1 MKNDIDSILN
11 SLFSG
16 GKLNAGSGARSRAAQ
31 EAEEFL
37 KRIEETDRG
46 MHRGL
51 DRQISDLERIN
62 DEAQRSMA
70 EMRRLLE
77 NDGASAAET
86 AEEVKE
92 EAPAPSAAKPT
103 AKGAAEE
110 PPKDTAV
117 LFREAREAAGDTVI
131 GQDAFLNSLFTAFK
145 RPGITGTPEGRPAA
159 VVVISGREGTG
170 RHSALSV
177 TASSLAQGGA
187 LKNGKI
193 ARVDLA
199 LYPNAEDG
207 RLLTQDLFSAL
218 QSGDDVV
225 LFENFERCHKSLLP
239 MLAALCE
246 TGTLKLTTRYAL
258 QKGMLIDVGTA
269 LVPNAV
275 SELRA
280 AGQYFV
286 FITDRDEA
294 AFADAFGAPFLSAVT
309 DFCRT
314 EDFTPE
320 SLRKIGRLAMEALAA
335 RAAERL
341 QFTVSFGDDA
351 ADFEHIGVVRDG
363 QDYLAAQFSR
373 KDGVESIDRLA
384 ERCFRLLSEEK
395 LRRGVG
401 ALSGAVRVQDGA
413 LAFVFPDFTVTVG
426 EEKQT
431 VNQAAVEAVKAE
443 MDRIVGLREVKDYVL
458 SLEQNYVIQRLRES
472 RGMKADVP
480 AMHMIFTGN
489 PGTGKTTIAR
499 LVSRYLKAMGVL
511 TGGQLV
517 EVTRADL
524 VGKYVGHTAPLTQ
537 QVIRSAIGGVLFI
550 DEAYALY
557 RGADDS
563 FGLEAIDTIVKGM
576 EDNRQNLIVILAG
589 YSREMEEFLTAN
601 SGLKS
606 RFPNIIE
613 FPDYT
618 AEELLCITRITVENK
633 GYVLDAACDAPLT
646 AYFAARQAADARTAG
661 NGRMAR
667 NLVEDA
673 ILNQSR
679 RLTAGDVSALTQ
691 QNLET
696 LLPEDFDLTP
706 KE

>member
-1 MKNDIDSILN
+1 MKNDMDSILN

-16 GKLNAGSGARSRAAQ
+16 GRLHVGSNTQSRAAK

-37 KRIEETDRG
+37 KSIDQKNKDVSDS
-46 MHRGL
+46 L
-51 DRQISDLERIN
+51 SRQISDLDKIN
-62 DEAQRSMA
+62 SEAQRSMA

-77 NDGASAAET
+77 NDGVVPAKKPAQAM
-86 AEEVKE
+86 EEKE
-92 EAPAPSAAKPT
+92 PART
-103 AKGAAEE
+103 AKGTEE
-110 PPKDTAV
+110 VPPKDTAQ
-117 LFREAREAAGDTVI
+117 LFLEAREAAGDAVI
-131 GQDAFLNSLFTAFK
+131 GQDAFLDSLFTAFK
-145 RPGITGTPEGRPAA
+145 RPGITGTPENQPAA

-170 RHSALSV
+170 RHSALAV
-177 TASSLAQGGA
+177 AASSLAKSGV

-193 ARVDLA
+193 ARIDLA
-199 LYPNAEDG
+199 LYPNAEDS

-218 QSGDDVV
+218 HSGDDVV
-225 LFENFERCHKSLLP
+225 LFENFEKCHKSLLP
-239 MLAALCE
+239 MIAALAE
-246 TGTLKLTTRYAL
+246 NGTLKLTTRYAM

-275 SELRA
+275 SEIQTK
-280 AGQYFV
+280 GQYLV
-286 FITDRDEA
+286 FITDQKDA
-294 AFADAFGAPFLSAVT
+294 AFADAFGAPFLAAVT

-314 EDFTPE
+314 EEFAPE
-320 SLRKIGRLAMEALAA
+320 SLRKIGEMAAQELKA

-341 QFTVSFGDDA
+341 AFTVDFDA
-351 ADFEHIGVVRDG
+351 DAEA
-363 QDYLAAQFSR
+363 YLAAQFSR
-373 KDGVESIDRLA
+373 KDGVENIDRVA

-395 LRRGVG
+395 LRRDAG
-401 ALSGAVRVQDGA
+401 ALQGTARVQDGA
-413 LAFVFPDFTVTVG
+413 LQFVFPEFTVSVS
-426 EEKQT
+426 EEKQA
-431 VNQAAVEAVKAE
+431 VNQAAVDAVKAE
-443 MDRIVGLREVKDYVL
+443 MDRIVGLQAVKDYVL
-458 SLEQNYVIQRLRES
+458 SLEQNYVIQRLREN

-480 AMHMIFTGN
+480 TMHMIFTGN

-537 QVIRSAIGGVLFI
+537 QVIQSAIGGVLFI

-557 RGADDS
+557 RGTDDS

-576 EDNRQNLIVILAG
+576 EDNRENLIVILAG

-601 SGLKS
+601 SGLRS

-613 FPDYT
+613 FQDYT
-618 AEELLCITRITVENK
+618 AEELLQITRITVENK
-633 GYVLDAACDAPLT
+633 GYVLSPDCDAPLT
-646 AYFAARQAADARTAG
+646 AYYAARQAADARTAG

-673 ILNQSR
+673 ILSQSR
-679 RLTAGDVSALTQ
+679 RLTAEDVSALTKEK
-691 QNLET
+691 LET
-696 LLPEDFDLTP
+696 LLPEDFELA
-706 KE
+706 

>member
-37 KRIEETDRG
+37 KRIEETDKG

-351 ADFEHIGVVRDG
+351 AD
-363 QDYLAAQFSR
+363 YLAAQFSR

-618 AEELLCITRITVENK
+618 AEELLRITRITVENK

-646 AYFAARQAADARTAG
+646 AYFAARQAEDARTAG

-679 RLTAGDVSALTQ
+679 RLTAGDVSALTR

>member
-37 KRIEETDRG
+37 KRIEETDKG

-77 NDGASAAET
+77 NDGAST

-351 ADFEHIGVVRDG
+351 AD
-363 QDYLAAQFSR
+363 YLAAQFSR

-413 LAFVFPDFTVTVG
+413 LAFDFPDFTVTVG

-618 AEELLCITRITVENK
+618 AEELLRITRITVENK

>member
-37 KRIEETDRG
+37 KRIEETDKG

-110 PPKDTAV
+110 PPRDTAV

-351 ADFEHIGVVRDG
+351 AD
-363 QDYLAAQFSR
+363 YLAAQFSR

-401 ALSGAVRVQDGA
+401 ALSGAVRVQDGV

-618 AEELLCITRITVENK
+618 AEELLRITRITVENK

>member
-37 KRIEETDRG
+37 KRIEETDKG

-86 AEEVKE
+86 VQEVKE

-110 PPKDTAV
+110 PPRDTAV

-351 ADFEHIGVVRDG
+351 AD
-363 QDYLAAQFSR
+363 YLAAQFSR

-550 DEAYALY
+550 D
-557 RGADDS
+557 
-563 FGLEAIDTIVKGM
+563 
-576 EDNRQNLIVILAG
+576 
-589 YSREMEEFLTAN
+589 
-601 SGLKS
+601 
-606 RFPNIIE
+606 
-613 FPDYT
+613 
-618 AEELLCITRITVENK
+618 
-633 GYVLDAACDAPLT
+633 
-646 AYFAARQAADARTAG
+646 
-661 NGRMAR
+661 
-667 NLVEDA
+667 
-673 ILNQSR
+673 
-679 RLTAGDVSALTQ
+679 
-691 QNLET
+691 
-696 LLPEDFDLTP
+696 
-706 KE
+706 

>member
-37 KRIEETDRG
+37 KRIEETDKG

-77 NDGASAAET
+77 NDGAST

-110 PPKDTAV
+110 PPRDTAV

-351 ADFEHIGVVRDG
+351 AD
-363 QDYLAAQFSR
+363 YLAAQFSR

-413 LAFVFPDFTVTVG
+413 LAFGFPDFTVTVG

-618 AEELLCITRITVENK
+618 AEELLRITRITVENK

>member
-37 KRIEETDRG
+37 KRIEETDKG

-145 RPGITGTPEGRPAA
+145 RPSITGTPEGRPAA

-187 LKNGKI
+187 LKNGRI

-351 ADFEHIGVVRDG
+351 A
-363 QDYLAAQFSR
+363 DYLAAQFSR

-618 AEELLCITRITVENK
+618 AEELLRITRITVENK

>member
-37 KRIEETDRG
+37 KRIEETDKG

-77 NDGASAAET
+77 NDGAST

-110 PPKDTAV
+110 PPRDTAV

-351 ADFEHIGVVRDG
+351 AD
-363 QDYLAAQFSR
+363 YLAAQFSR

-489 PGTGKTTIAR
+489 PCTGKTTIAR

-618 AEELLCITRITVENK
+618 AEELLRITRITVENK

>member
-1 MKNDIDSILN
+1 
-11 SLFSG
+11 
-16 GKLNAGSGARSRAAQ
+16 
-31 EAEEFL
+31 
-37 KRIEETDRG
+37 
-46 MHRGL
+46 
-51 DRQISDLERIN
+51 
-62 DEAQRSMA
+62 
-70 EMRRLLE
+70 
-77 NDGASAAET
+77 
-86 AEEVKE
+86 
-92 EAPAPSAAKPT
+92 
-103 AKGAAEE
+103 
-110 PPKDTAV
+110 
-117 LFREAREAAGDTVI
+117 
-131 GQDAFLNSLFTAFK
+131 
-145 RPGITGTPEGRPAA
+145 
-159 VVVISGREGTG
+159 
-170 RHSALSV
+170 
-177 TASSLAQGGA
+177 
-187 LKNGKI
+187 
-193 ARVDLA
+193 
-199 LYPNAEDG
+199 
-207 RLLTQDLFSAL
+207 
-218 QSGDDVV
+218 
-225 LFENFERCHKSLLP
+225 
-239 MLAALCE
+239 
-246 TGTLKLTTRYAL
+246 
-258 QKGMLIDVGTA
+258 
-269 LVPNAV
+269 
-275 SELRA
+275 
-280 AGQYFV
+280 
-286 FITDRDEA
+286 
-294 AFADAFGAPFLSAVT
+294 
-309 DFCRT
+309 
-314 EDFTPE
+314 
-320 SLRKIGRLAMEALAA
+320 
-335 RAAERL
+335 
-341 QFTVSFGDDA
+341 
-351 ADFEHIGVVRDG
+351 
-363 QDYLAAQFSR
+363 
-373 KDGVESIDRLA
+373 
-384 ERCFRLLSEEK
+384 
-395 LRRGVG
+395 
-401 ALSGAVRVQDGA
+401 
-413 LAFVFPDFTVTVG
+413 
-426 EEKQT
+426 QT

-618 AEELLCITRITVENK
+618 AEELLRITRITVENK

>member
-37 KRIEETDRG
+37 KRIEETDKG

-92 EAPAPSAAKPT
+92 EAPAPAAAKPT

-110 PPKDTAV
+110 PPRDTAV

-351 ADFEHIGVVRDG
+351 A
-363 QDYLAAQFSR
+363 DYLAAQFSR

>member
-37 KRIEETDRG
+37 KRIEETDKG

-86 AEEVKE
+86 VQEVKE

-110 PPKDTAV
+110 PPRDTAV

-351 ADFEHIGVVRDG
+351 A
-363 QDYLAAQFSR
+363 DYLAAQFSR

-618 AEELLCITRITVENK
+618 AEELLRITRITVENK

>member
-37 KRIEETDRG
+37 KRIEETDKG

-86 AEEVKE
+86 AQEVKE
-92 EAPAPSAAKPT
+92 EAKEEAPTPSAAKPT

-110 PPKDTAV
+110 PPRDTAV

-351 ADFEHIGVVRDG
+351 AD
-363 QDYLAAQFSR
+363 YLAAQFSR

-401 ALSGAVRVQDGA
+401 ALSGVVRVQDGA

-618 AEELLCITRITVENK
+618 AEELLRITRITVENK

>member
-37 KRIEETDRG
+37 KRIEETDKG

-86 AEEVKE
+86 AQEVKEEVKE
-92 EAPAPSAAKPT
+92 EVPAPSAAKPT

-110 PPKDTAV
+110 PPRDTAV

-351 ADFEHIGVVRDG
+351 AD
-363 QDYLAAQFSR
+363 YLAAQFSR

-401 ALSGAVRVQDGA
+401 ALSGAVRVQDGV

-618 AEELLCITRITVENK
+618 AEELLRITRITVENK

>member
-37 KRIEETDRG
+37 KRIEETDKG

-110 PPKDTAV
+110 PPRDTAV

-351 ADFEHIGVVRDG
+351 A
-363 QDYLAAQFSR
+363 DYLAAQFSR

-618 AEELLCITRITVENK
+618 AEELLRITRITVENK

>member
-351 ADFEHIGVVRDG
+351 AD
-363 QDYLAAQFSR
+363 YLAAQFSR

-618 AEELLCITRITVENK
+618 AEELLRITRITVENK

-679 RLTAGDVSALTQ
+679 RLTAGDVSVLTQ

>member
-37 KRIEETDRG
+37 KRIEETDKG

-62 DEAQRSMA
+62 DETQRSMA

-77 NDGASAAET
+77 NDGAST

-110 PPKDTAV
+110 PPRDTAV

-351 ADFEHIGVVRDG
+351 A
-363 QDYLAAQFSR
+363 DYLAAQFSR

-618 AEELLCITRITVENK
+618 AEELLRITRITVENK

-679 RLTAGDVSALTQ
+679 RLTAGDVSVLTQ

>member
-37 KRIEETDRG
+37 KRIEETDKG

-351 ADFEHIGVVRDG
+351 AD
-363 QDYLAAQFSR
+363 YLAAQFSR

-384 ERCFRLLSEEK
+384 ERCFRFLSEEK

-401 ALSGAVRVQDGA
+401 ALSGAVRVQVGA

-618 AEELLCITRITVENK
+618 AEELLRITRITVENK
-633 GYVLDAACDAPLT
+633 GYALDAACDAPLT

>member
-16 GKLNAGSGARSRAAQ
+16 GRLHVGENTQSRAAR

-37 KRIEETDRG
+37 KSIEQKDRSIG
-46 MHRGL
+46 NSL
-51 DRQISDLERIN
+51 NRQLGDLEKIN
-62 DEAQRSMA
+62 SEAQKSME

-77 NDGASAAET
+77 NDDAPAAAPPEKAAE
-86 AEEVKE
+86 E
-92 EAPAPSAAKPT
+92 KPT
-103 AKGAAEE
+103 AKGAEE
-110 PPKDTAV
+110 PPRDVAQS
-117 LFREAREAAGDTVI
+117 FSAAREAAGGTVI
-131 GQDAFLNSLFTAFK
+131 GQDAFLDSLFTAFK
-145 RPGITGTPEGRPAA
+145 RPAVTGTAEGKPAA
-159 VVVISGREGTG
+159 VIVISGREGTG

-177 TASSLAQGGA
+177 TASSLTEAGM
-187 LKNGKI
+187 LKNGRV

-218 QSGDDVV
+218 QSESDVV
-225 LFENFERCHKSLLP
+225 LFEHFEQCHKSLLP
-239 MLAALCE
+239 MLASLAE
-246 TGTLKLTTRYAL
+246 TGVLKLTTRYAM

-275 SELRA
+275 SEIRIS
-280 AGQYFV
+280 GQYLV
-286 FITDRDEA
+286 FLTDRKDSEL
-294 AFADAFGAPFLSAVT
+294 ADAFGAPFLAAVT

-314 EDFTPE
+314 EAFTQE
-320 SLRKIGRLAMEALAA
+320 SLLKIGGAAAQALAK
-335 RAAERL
+335 RCKERL
-341 QFTVSFGDDA
+341 QFTVAFEEDA
-351 ADFEHIGVVRDG
+351 VKH
-363 QDYLAAQFSR
+363 LTAQFSP
-373 KDGVESIDRLA
+373 KDGVESINRAAD
-384 ERCFRLLSEEK
+384 RCFRLLSEEK
-395 LRRGVG
+395 LRRNAGG
-401 ALSGAVRVQDGA
+401 LTGTACMRDGA
-413 LAFVFPDFTVTVG
+413 LAFVFPDFTVTAG
-426 EEKQT
+426 GEKQT

-443 MDRIVGLREVKDYVL
+443 MDRIVGLQSVKDYVL

-511 TGGQLV
+511 TGGQLI

-576 EDNRQNLIVILAG
+576 EDNRENLIVILAG

-618 AEELLCITRITVENK
+618 AEELLKITRITVENK
-633 GYVLDAACDAPLT
+633 GYALSPDCAAPLT
-646 AYFAARQAADARTAG
+646 AYFDRRQKADARTAG

-679 RLTAGDVSALTQ
+679 RLTVGDVSALTKET
-691 QNLET
+691 LET
-696 LLPEDFDLTP
+696 LLPEDFEL
-706 KE
+706 E

>member
-37 KRIEETDRG
+37 KRIEETDKG

-86 AEEVKE
+86 AEEAKE

-110 PPKDTAV
+110 PPRDTAV

-351 ADFEHIGVVRDG
+351 A
-363 QDYLAAQFSR
+363 DYLAAQFSR

-618 AEELLCITRITVENK
+618 AEELLRITRITVENK

-646 AYFAARQAADARTAG
+646 AYFATRQAADARTAG

>member
-37 KRIEETDRG
+37 KRIEETDKG

-77 NDGASAAET
+77 NDGAST

-110 PPKDTAV
+110 PPRDTAV

-351 ADFEHIGVVRDG
+351 AD
-363 QDYLAAQFSR
+363 YLAAQFSR

-557 RGADDS
+557 RDADDS

-618 AEELLCITRITVENK
+618 AEELLRITRITVENK

-679 RLTAGDVSALTQ
+679 RLTAGDVSVLTQ

>member
-37 KRIEETDRG
+37 KRIEETDKG

-86 AEEVKE
+86 VQEVKE

-110 PPKDTAV
+110 PPRDTAV

-294 AFADAFGAPFLSAVT
+294 AFADAFGAPFLSTVT

-351 ADFEHIGVVRDG
+351 A
-363 QDYLAAQFSR
+363 DYLAAQFSR

-618 AEELLCITRITVENK
+618 AEELLRITRITVENK
-633 GYVLDAACDAPLT
+633 GYALDAACDAPLT

-679 RLTAGDVSALTQ
+679 RLTAGDVSVLTQ

>member
-37 KRIEETDRG
+37 KRIEETDKG

-92 EAPAPSAAKPT
+92 EEPAPSAAKPT

-246 TGTLKLTTRYAL
+246 AGTLKLTTRYAL

-335 RAAERL
+335 RAAKRL

-351 ADFEHIGVVRDG
+351 A
-363 QDYLAAQFSR
+363 DYLAAQFSR

-384 ERCFRLLSEEK
+384 ERCFRFLSEEK

-618 AEELLCITRITVENK
+618 AEELLRITRITVENK

>member
-37 KRIEETDRG
+37 KRIEETDKG

-110 PPKDTAV
+110 PPRDTAV

-341 QFTVSFGDDA
+341 QFAVSFGDDA
-351 ADFEHIGVVRDG
+351 A
-363 QDYLAAQFSR
+363 DYLAAQFSR

-576 EDNRQNLIVILAG
+576 EDNRQNLIIILAG

-618 AEELLCITRITVENK
+618 AEELLRITRITVENK

>member
-1 MKNDIDSILN
+1 M
-11 SLFSG
+11 
-16 GKLNAGSGARSRAAQ
+16 
-31 EAEEFL
+31 
-37 KRIEETDRG
+37 
-46 MHRGL
+46 
-51 DRQISDLERIN
+51 
-62 DEAQRSMA
+62 
-70 EMRRLLE
+70 
-77 NDGASAAET
+77 
-86 AEEVKE
+86 
-92 EAPAPSAAKPT
+92 
-103 AKGAAEE
+103 
-110 PPKDTAV
+110 

-351 ADFEHIGVVRDG
+351 A
-363 QDYLAAQFSR
+363 DYLAAQFSR

-618 AEELLCITRITVENK
+618 AEELLRITRITVENK

>member
-37 KRIEETDRG
+37 KRIEETDKG

-77 NDGASAAET
+77 NDGAST

-110 PPKDTAV
+110 PPRDTAV

-351 ADFEHIGVVRDG
+351 AD
-363 QDYLAAQFSR
+363 YLAAQFSR

-443 MDRIVGLREVKDYVL
+443 MDHIVGLREVKDYVL

-537 QVIRSAIGGVLFI
+537 QVIRSAIGGVLFN

-618 AEELLCITRITVENK
+618 AEELLRITRITVENK

>member
-1 MKNDIDSILN
+1 MKNDMDSILN

-16 GKLNAGSGARSRAAQ
+16 GRLHVGGETKSRAAQ

-37 KRIEETDRG
+37 QQLEETKKG
-46 MHRGL
+46 VNRGL
-51 DRQISDLERIN
+51 DRQINDLERIN
-62 DEAQRSMA
+62 REAQRSMD

-77 NDGASAAET
+77 RDSVPAPAASAPQAVP
-86 AEEVKE
+86 EEK
-92 EAPAPSAAKPT
+92 KPV

-110 PPKDTAV
+110 PPQDTAA
-117 LFREAREAAGDTVI
+117 LFRSAREAAGSAVI

-145 RPGITGTPEGRPAA
+145 RPGITGTPAGKPAA
-159 VVVISGREGTG
+159 VLVISGKEGTG

-177 TASSLAQGGA
+177 AASSLAQGGV

-193 ARVDLA
+193 ARIDLA
-199 LYPNAEDG
+199 LYANAEDS
-207 RLLTQDLFSAL
+207 RLLTQDLFAAL
-218 QSGDDVV
+218 QSGDDVI

-246 TGTLKLTTRYAL
+246 TGTLKLSTRYAL

-275 SELRA
+275 GEINA
-280 AGQYFV
+280 AGQFFV

-294 AFADAFGAPFLSAVT
+294 AFADAFGAPFLAAVT

-320 SLRKIGRLAMEALAA
+320 SLQKIGRLAMEELAA
-335 RAAERL
+335 RAAEKL
-341 QFTVSFGDDA
+341 QFTVTFGEDA
-351 ADFEHIGVVRDG
+351 AG
-363 QDYLAAQFSR
+363 YLAAQFSR
-373 KDGVESIDRLA
+373 KDGVESIDRIT

-395 LRRGVG
+395 LRRSAG
-401 ALSGAVRVQDGA
+401 ALSGAVRVEDGA
-413 LAFVFPDFTVTVG
+413 LVFAFPEFTVSVG
-426 EEKQT
+426 EEKQA
-431 VNQAAVEAVKAE
+431 VNQAAVEAVKGE
-443 MDRIVGLREVKDYVL
+443 MDRIVGLQAVKDYVL

-480 AMHMIFTGN
+480 TMHMIFTGN

-511 TGGQLV
+511 TGGQLI

-589 YSREMEEFLTAN
+589 YSKEMAEFLTAN

-618 AEELLCITRITVENK
+618 AEELLRITRITVENK

-646 AYFAARQAADARTAG
+646 AYFAARQAQDARTAG

-691 QNLET
+691 KHLET
-696 LLPEDFDLTP
+696 LLPEDFDLDP
-706 KE
+706 KA

>member
-37 KRIEETDRG
+37 KRIEETDKG

-77 NDGASAAET
+77 NDGAST

-110 PPKDTAV
+110 PPRDTAV

-351 ADFEHIGVVRDG
+351 A
-363 QDYLAAQFSR
+363 DYLAAQFSR

-618 AEELLCITRITVENK
+618 AEELLRITRITVENK

-696 LLPEDFDLTP
+696 LLPEEFDLTP